1 MKELRYL
8 RAGALLMLLL
18 GLARGIGGLMLMT
31 RGAMPDPKI
40 RAGGAEIVATAVVL
54 LLLGLSLVVSA
65 AGVFRRQRL
74 AWLVGAVLTVAFVL
88 GGVVNGFVLYGRPQ
102 MAGTLGNL
110 VVAAAIILC
119 LWRGRPA
126 LGEDE

>member
-1 MKELRYL
+1 MREVRYL
-8 RAGALLMLLL
+8 RLGALLMLLL
-18 GLARGIGGLMLMT
+18 GLARGLGGMMLMV
-31 RGAMPDPKI
+31 GSAKPDPKI
-40 RAGGAEIVATAVVL
+40 RAGGTEIVATAAAL
-54 LLLGLSLVVSA
+54 MLLGLALAVTS
-65 AGVFRRQRL
+65 AGVFRRQRM

-88 GGVVNGFVLYGRPQ
+88 GGVVNGIVLYGRPQ
-102 MAGTLGNL
+102 VAGTLGNL